1 MNNLIKTYVKS
12 ALDFYRQS
20 KNLDSTFNSNLKST
34 IDYIQPLQ
42 CKLLKITD
50 FDSINSADW
59 TFDYENETMTN
70 STGVSADIISN
81 VIVMNNFKIKK
92 IILEGTALTTAVIS
106 YSIGTDL
113 ETATW
118 KTIATGENDDL
129 DLYFETVP
137 ATGIRFKISNGDSV
151 VQKAYILFELV

>member
-20 KNLDSTFNSNLKST
+20 KNLDSTFNTNLKAT

-50 FDSINSADW
+50 FDVTNSPEW
-59 TFDYENETMTN
+59 TFDYESESMTN
-70 STGVSADIISN
+70 STGGSEDLISSAVVLD
-81 VIVMNNFKIKK
+81 NFKIKK
-92 IILEGTALTTAVIS
+92 IILQGTTLTTAIIS
-106 YSIGTDL
+106 YTTDTDL

-118 KTIATGENDDL
+118 TTIATGENDDL
-129 DLYFETVP
+129 DLYFESVP
-137 ATGIRFKISNGDSV
+137 TTGIVFKISNSDSV
-151 VQKAYILFELV
+151 VEKAFILFELI